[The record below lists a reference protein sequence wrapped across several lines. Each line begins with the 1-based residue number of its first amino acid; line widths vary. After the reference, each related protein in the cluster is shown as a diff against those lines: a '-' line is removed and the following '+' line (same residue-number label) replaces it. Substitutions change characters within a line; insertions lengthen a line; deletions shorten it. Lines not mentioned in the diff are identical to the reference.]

1 MNLTRAKRKGRS
13 TSSLICDI
21 GVIMNLSINVMSEVA
36 RITPLQMVHL
46 DRDMSRKECCHN

>member
-1 MNLTRAKRKGRS
+1 MNLTRAKEKA
-13 TSSLICDI
+13 

-36 RITPLQMVHL
+36 RITPLQIVHL

>member
-1 MNLTRAKRKGRS
+1 MNLTRAKEKAPS

-36 RITPLQMVHL
+36 RITPLQIVHL